1 MWFFCCLGGT
11 QLQEMVFNSPM
22 EREEA
27 DDEDV
32 PLAVLK
38 RQGQLRMDEVER
50 AREQQSEDVG
60 ACVQISSR
68 MFRNDDRFMVLEQ
81 VDPEG
86 KVTLAWSR
94 ALQPGR
100 GLVYFVSSM
109 HLRPA
114 VYVVNQAGVGGWMYV
129 LILHSLSLCGSLCTS
144 IRHSMYHVLCSC
156 RRSMSARDAALKAK
170 HEAMQSLVTE
180 SGRSWHRGFRVS
192 EDEQSP
198 RTLEYVNMPA
208 VHVYVFE

>member
-1 MWFFCCLGGT
+1 
-11 QLQEMVFNSPM
+11 M

-114 VYVVNQAGVGGWMYV
+114 VYVVNQAGVGGVDVCPHSAFSVTMRFIVYV
-129 LILHSLSLCGSLCTS
+129 YPSFYIS
-144 IRHSMYHVLCSC
+144 RVVLVSQVNV
-156 RRSMSARDAALKAK
+156 SARCGTQGQA
-170 HEAMQSLVTE
+170 
-180 SGRSWHRGFRVS
+180 
-192 EDEQSP
+192 
-198 RTLEYVNMPA
+198 
-208 VHVYVFE
+208 